1 MLVVGIIN
9 PALPVDKGKEEE
21 TAPVS
26 IAVARFWSSHDNI
39 IIVQGGQPDENCK
52 YVLVLHVPGYF

>member
-1 MLVVGIIN
+1 MAYPEGGGPSHAVLVVGIIN

-21 TAPVS
+21 NALVS

-39 IIVQGGQPDENCK
+39 I
-52 YVLVLHVPGYF
+52 